1 MTWCKKNIFK
11 IIIWINI
18 GLFSNNAMSQK
29 ISTDSLLIKALAT
42 DQLLPILINSAQKFS
57 PDVKRMSANVE
68 YSSANQRISR
78 NAIFS
83 SFSFLSSYH
92 YGTNYSAVTEF
103 NAANSFTTVQTG
115 FYNIGVG
122 LQLPLS
128 LILNRRHLL
137 KSTQSQLEMAQF
149 DKENSNLYV
158 KQQVIR
164 YYQELKLS
172 HRLMVISS
180 SNRQAAQINFKLGE
194 KEFMQGQLS
203 VGQYSTILDIFNKA
217 KIEYETNLNRFQTSL
232 MQLDAYTGVSFSTL
246 LNQVK

>member
-1 MTWCKKNIFK
+1 
-11 IIIWINI
+11 
-18 GLFSNNAMSQK
+18 MSQK
-29 ISTDSLLIKALAT
+29 ISTDSLLIKALAN